1 MQEKVIFVNEY
12 EYKTGNNC
20 INIVIQTHSNQ
31 INGVI
36 LTEYPVLS
44 LPLYI

>member
-1 MQEKVIFVNEY
+1 MFVNEY
-12 EYKTGNNC
+12 EYKTWNNC
-20 INIVIQTHSNQ
+20 INIVIQTHNNQ